1 MTVVNNYALSILVLR
16 SQYYLLKL
24 LFLHQVGPTGHVV
37 HSDAS
42 RVRNVGALFLML
54 GWDRYGFHEKRVVTQ
69 YAKYVFFHLVGS
81 IGHVVHFSA
90 SRMRNIDGLFF
101 MLRKDRYGY
110 PKSAPGHITPNL
122 CFCSL
127 WDLWVML

>member
-1 MTVVNNYALSILVLR
+1 MYTSTKVTILYPQTFVFA
-16 SQYYLLKL
+16 SG
-24 LFLHQVGPTGHVV
+24 GPYGS
-37 HSDAS
+37 HSAF
-42 RVRNVGALFLML
+42 RCVQGAKCWCTISHARL
-54 GWDRYGFHEKRVVTQ
+54 GPIRIPRKARCDTIRQICV
-69 YAKYVFFHLVGS
+69 FHLVGS